1 MRVLSCAI
9 RGRSQGEW
17 HSSVHT
23 QTLELGGGGISNSI
37 TSVAKDSYVIEIY
50 E

>member
-1 MRVLSCAI
+1 MKVLSCAI
-9 RGRSQGEW
+9 RGRSKGDW
-17 HSSVHT
+17 HTTAHT
-23 QTLELGGGGISNSI
+23 QTLELGCNVSNSI

>member
-23 QTLELGGGGISNSI
+23 QTLELGGGISNSI